1 MWALAGIATKLLLRK
16 VGAGVDILYLSR
28 RINA

>member
-1 MWALAGIATKLLLRK
+1 MWALAGIATKLLRK